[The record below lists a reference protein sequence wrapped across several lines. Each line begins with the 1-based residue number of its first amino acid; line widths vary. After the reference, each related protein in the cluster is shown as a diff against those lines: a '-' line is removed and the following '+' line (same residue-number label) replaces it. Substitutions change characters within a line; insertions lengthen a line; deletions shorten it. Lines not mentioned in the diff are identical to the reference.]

1 MAGAEGLDFKFIR
14 QVHILE
20 PWYNMNRIEQI
31 IGRAVR
37 TCSHKDLPFIERNV
51 QIYLYGT
58 ILEDKEKEAAD
69 LYVYRLAEEKAIKIG
84 LVSRV
89 LKKSSIDCLL
99 NIDQTKF
106 STEDLNLNLD
116 IRLSNNKILK
126 DYKIG
131 DKPYSSICDYM
142 EKCSYKCSPIPTLN
156 KDDIKLDSY
165 SESFILINNDKI
177 IQRIKNLFQEKFFYY
192 KNRFN

>member
-58 ILEDKEKEAAD
+58 ILEDKEKEA
-69 LYVYRLAEEKAIKIG
+69 YEQQE
-84 LVSRV
+84 
-89 LKKSSIDCLL
+89 
-99 NIDQTKF
+99 
-106 STEDLNLNLD
+106 
-116 IRLSNNKILK
+116 ILFERWK
-126 DYKIG
+126 
-131 DKPYSSICDYM
+131 
-142 EKCSYKCSPIPTLN
+142 
-156 KDDIKLDSY
+156 
-165 SESFILINNDKI
+165 ND
-177 IQRIKNLFQEKFFYY
+177 N
-192 KNRFN
+192 